1 MKTRSPLKLGQ
12 FELDRLLKRGGMSEV
27 WLGCWPPQSL
37 PVAVKF
43 LKPVGDEQRQG
54 LGLEAAFQREV
65 RAIASLDHP
74 YIVSV
79 IDWGTIT
86 DAELVANIDG
96 VALGSPYLV
105 MEYAA
110 GGSLHELEH
119 ELSWPQIRAI
129 LLKLLEALAH
139 AHAREVI
146 HRDLKPGN
154 VLLRL
159 GKGSVEDILL
169 SDFGLAYELERTL
182 DEQVQHVLG
191 TPSYMAPEQITNDWR
206 EQGPWTDLYALGCMA
221 WSLLHG
227 QPPFVGERTLHDHL
241 HTNLPRYAPR
251 VPAPDRLKG
260 WLRTLLAKNP
270 RDRFRFAAEAARELL
285 RMDSLSASQPVLRGW
300 GERARPQTPL
310 QRLGQGLGLV
320 EIRPSPLIG
329 RTQERQLMQA
339 RFDEVLQSRRP
350 HVLLLEGKPGV
361 GKSRL
366 AQWLTHR
373 SAELGLSTTLH
384 GVHGREHRD
393 GQALANMLNHY
404 LRCAALD
411 REATHARVKR
421 AVRRLAKRE
430 DSQALIDQD
439 ITLLT
444 ALMTQQ
450 EVFER
455 SPAET
460 YDAMARQLARTAN
473 YRPMIIWMDD
483 LEYGERS
490 LRFLLHY
497 MEQAPRAPLLFVLTL
512 DETPQAQSEQV
523 RGLLELLR
531 DLPSTTTL
539 RVDRLDALSHA
550 ALIQNLLPLSA
561 SLAREVERLSDGN
574 PLFTICLV
582 NELVQRD
589 ALLKQD
595 QGWSLKPGLC
605 IELPDE
611 ITQLFSARQ
620 ARLLER
626 FGDTSARARDALE
639 IAACLGTELL
649 FDEWY
654 AACDQAQLVI
664 PEGLIEQALMYR
676 LAQWTEVG
684 WCFDH
689 VMVRESLL
697 LTARHQGRAPAHH
710 AACAKMLLEHYG
722 IEHTHVAER
731 LSHHLIEAQ
740 QPQEALSS
748 LLVAMEFRRIQGDFV
763 QGSALYKQWSHWMQA
778 LAFHEDDARW
788 SLGELTHA
796 RLLLTQGEL
805 DGAKL
810 LIASALARAQ
820 RAPDEATVAEA
831 LLLRGWLLRKTGALE
846 LTRQDLEQAML
857 RFESLGLRDGLG
869 RCLVAIGELDVTL
882 GEYQRAMQS
891 LSSSV
896 ELLEQRNNY
905 HELGRALMVLSEL
918 AYGQLDEYH
927 GDIYIERA
935 IAQFQRE
942 GNRVSLAQAY
952 NFQGEVARRR
962 GELERATAHYRRA
975 LAMMRT
981 TTSRELII
989 PCLNLLF
996 TMLERHEYQAA
1007 QQFIPSVWRE
1017 MERVGWRSYESCLR
1031 LGKLCCQGA
1040 QEHWQE
1046 WPQELELITT
1056 LLEEAGLIDVD
1067 VALLAEHAA
1076 QLALRAGHTALGAR
1090 ALSLALLQ
1098 RRRLQ
1103 QDELA
1108 LALEQQ
1114 LSALSVP

>member
-1 MKTRSPLKLGQ
+1 MKTSSPLKLGQ
-12 FELDRLLKRGGMSEV
+12 FELDRLLKQGGMSEV
-27 WLGCWPPQSL
+27 WLGRWAPQSL
-37 PVAVKF
+37 PVAIKL
-43 LKPVGDEQRQG
+43 LKPIGDDRQG
-54 LGLEAAFQREV
+54 QGLDVAFQREV

-79 IDWGTIT
+79 IDWGTIQ
-86 DAELVANIDG
+86 DAELVSKIDG

-110 GGSLHELEH
+110 GGSLQELEH

-159 GKGSVEDILL
+159 GKGSVEDVML

-182 DEQVQHVLG
+182 DEQAQHVLG

-285 RMDSLSASQPVLRGW
+285 RMDSLSASQPVLQGW
-300 GERARPQTPL
+300 GERTKPQTPL
-310 QRLGQGLGLV
+310 QRLGQGLSLV

-329 RTQERQLMQA
+329 RPHERQLMQA
-339 RFDEVLQSRRP
+339 RFEEVLQTRRP

-373 SAELGLSTTLH
+373 CAELGMATTLH
-384 GVHGREHRD
+384 GVHEPEQRD
-393 GQALANMLNHY
+393 GQALANMLKHY
-404 LRCAALD
+404 LRCTALD
-411 REATHARVKR
+411 REQTQARVKR

-430 DSQALIDQD
+430 DSPALIEQD
-439 ITLLT
+439 IALLS

-455 SPAET
+455 SPDQT
-460 YDAMARQLARTAN
+460 YDAMTRQLSRTAN
-473 YRPMIIWMDD
+473 YRPMIVWMDD

-497 MEQAPRAPLLFVLTL
+497 MEQTPRAPLLFVLTL
-512 DETPQAQSEQV
+512 DEMPQAQSEQV
-523 RGLLELLR
+523 RALLELLR
-531 DLPSTTTL
+531 EQPSTTTM

-550 ALIQNLLPLSA
+550 ALIQHLLPLA
-561 SLAREVERLSDGN
+561 APLAREVERLSDGN
-574 PLFTICLV
+574 PLFTIGLV

-589 ALLKQD
+589 ALLKQE
-595 QGWSLKPGLC
+595 QGWSLKPGLS

-620 ARLLER
+620 QRLLER
-626 FGDTSARARDALE
+626 FGQARERARDALE

-654 AACDQAQLVI
+654 AACEQAQLVI

-697 LTARHQGRAPAHH
+697 ATARRQGRAARHH
-710 AACAKMLLEHYG
+710 AACAKMLLAHYG
-722 IEHTHVAER
+722 AEHTHVAER
-731 LSHHLIEAQ
+731 LAHHLIEAE
-740 QPQEALSS
+740 QPQDALSS

-763 QGSALYKQWSHWMQA
+763 QGSALYKQWAHWMETLA
-778 LAFHEDDARW
+778 LSEDDPRW
-788 SLGELTHA
+788 SAGELTQA

-805 DGAKL
+805 DGARL
-810 LIASALARAQ
+810 LIASALARAA
-820 RAPDEATVAEA
+820 RSPDEATVAEA

-846 LTRQDLEQAML
+846 QPRQDLEQAMV
-857 RFESLGLRDGLG
+857 RFESLGMRDGLG

-882 GEYQRAMQS
+882 GEYQRAMQA

-962 GELERATAHYRRA
+962 GDLERATAHYRRA

-996 TMLERHEYQAA
+996 TMIERHEYHAA

-1031 LGKLCCQGA
+1031 LSKLCCLGA
-1040 QEHWQE
+1040 QECWQE
-1046 WPQELELITT
+1046 WPQELALITT
-1056 LLEEAGLIDVD
+1056 LIEDAGLIDAD
-1067 VALLAEHAA
+1067 VAFLAEHAA
-1076 QLALRAGHTALGAR
+1076 QLAQRAGQPALAAR
-1090 ALSLALLQ
+1090 ALKLALVQ
-1098 RRRLQ
+1098 RQRLQ
-1103 QDELA
+1103 QDDQA

-1114 LSALSVP
+1114 LAILLDI